1 MDEITKEQLNNDL
14 NSDISALPEQQIRGT
29 SAEEMLSFMQA
40 HGMIDVDSVANA
52 MKQKKIENIINR
64 NHKYAIFQD
73 KDGRWKTYV
82 KDETKKG
89 DEA

>member
-1 MDEITKEQLNNDL
+1 MTEIKKEQLNNDL
-14 NSDISALPEQQIRGT
+14 NCDISALPGQQMCGP

-52 MKQKKIENIINR
+52 MKKKEIENIINR
-64 NHKYAIFQD
+64 NHKYAILQD

-82 KDETKKG
+82 KD
-89 DEA
+89 